1 MKNFIYA
8 DKFFMKYGIKEKCY
22 LRIIDGKFG
31 EFQQEKPDI
40 ADSVIDFS
48 GKYIAPGLV
57 DTHIHGLLGVDI
69 MDNTFEAINT
79 ISKGLLKYGVT
90 SFLPTTLTDSIEN
103 LNDCIENISNNYD
116 KVEGA
121 KIQGIYLEGPFF
133 TEKYK
138 GAQNEKYFRDPSIDT
153 LKLWQKKSKN
163 LIRKIAIAPER
174 NGSIEF
180 TKYATKNNISIALG
194 HSSATFEQVE
204 QVVNSGAK
212 VFVHTYNGMSPLN
225 HREPG
230 MVGAA
235 MALKDTYA
243 ELICDGHHVNPIAA
257 KIIMDIKSRNNIT
270 LITDCMRAGAM
281 DDGEYTL
288 GRFNVNVKNGVAR
301 LSSGGL
307 AGSVLTMDNAVRN
320 IVDWNISTLEDAIKM
335 ATYIPAL
342 SCNIDN
348 VCGSMCQG
356 MSADFIVIDDNFNI
370 NETYING
377 ICKYK
382 TDK

>member
-8 DKFFMKYGIKEKCY
+8 DKFFMEYGTKEKGY
-22 LRIIDGKFG
+22 LSIIDGKFG
-31 EFQQEKPDI
+31 KFQKEKPKAI
-40 ADSVIDFS
+40 DSVIDFS

-57 DTHIHGLLGVDI
+57 DTHIHGLLGADI

-90 SFLPTTLTDSIEN
+90 SFLPTTLTDSIDK
-103 LNDCIENISNNYD
+103 LSHSIENISNNYD

-133 TEKYK
+133 TEKHK
-138 GAQNEKYFRDPSIDT
+138 GAQNEKYFKDPSIDI
-153 LKLWQKKSKN
+153 LKSWQKKAKN

-174 NGSIEF
+174 KNSIEF
-180 TKYATKNNISIALG
+180 TKYATENNISVALG

-204 QVVNSGAK
+204 QAVNSGAK
-212 VFVHTYNGMSPLN
+212 VFVHMYNGMSPLN

-235 MALKDTYA
+235 MALKNTYA
-243 ELICDGHHVNPIAA
+243 ELICDGHHVSPIAA
-257 KIIMDIKSRNNIT
+257 KIIMDIKSRNNIA

-281 DDGEYTL
+281 DDGQYTL
-288 GRFNVNVKNGVAR
+288 GKFNVNVKNGVAR
-301 LSSGGL
+301 LSNGSL
-307 AGSVLTMDNAVRN
+307 AGSVLTMDNAVKN
-320 IVDWNISTLEDAIKM
+320 IVNWNISTLEDAIKM

-348 VCGSMCQG
+348 ICGSICQG
-356 MSADFIVIDDNFNI
+356 MDADFIVIDNDFNI
-370 NETYING
+370 HETYING
-377 ICKYK
+377 ICKYRANK
-382 TDK
+382 

>member
-8 DKFFMKYGIKEKCY
+8 DKFFMKYGIKEKGY
-22 LRIIDGKFG
+22 LRIIDDKFG

-90 SFLPTTLTDSIEN
+90 SFLPTTLTDSIDN

-138 GAQNEKYFRDPSIDT
+138 GAQNEKYFRDPSIEN

-174 NGSIEF
+174 KGSIEF
-180 TKYATKNNISIALG
+180 TKYATKNNISVALG

-235 MALKDTYA
+235 MALKSTYA

-257 KIIMDIKSRNNIT
+257 KIIMDIKSRNNIA

-281 DDGEYTL
+281 DDGKYTL
-288 GRFNVNVKNGVAR
+288 GKFNVNVKNGVAR
-301 LSSGGL
+301 LSSGSL

-356 MSADFIVIDDNFNI
+356 MNADFIVIDDNFNI
-370 NETYING
+370 HETYING

>member
-1 MKNFIYA
+1 MKSFIYA
-8 DKFFMKYGIKEKCY
+8 DKFFMKHGIKEKGY
-22 LRIIDGKFG
+22 LSIINGKFG
-31 EFQQEKPDI
+31 EFQQERPNVTDN
-40 ADSVIDFS
+40 VIDFS

-57 DTHIHGLLGVDI
+57 DTHIHGLLGADV

-90 SFLPTTLTDSIEN
+90 SFLPTTLTDSVDT
-103 LNDCIENISNNYD
+103 LSDSVENISNSFNR
-116 KVEGA
+116 VEGA

-138 GAQNEKYFRDPSIDT
+138 GAQNEKYFKDPDINI
-153 LKLWQKKSKN
+153 LKSKN

-174 NGSIEF
+174 KGSIEL
-180 TKYATKNNISIALG
+180 TRYATKNNISVSLG
-194 HSSATFEQVE
+194 HSSATFEQVK

-235 MALKDTYA
+235 MVLKDTYA
-243 ELICDGHHVNPIAA
+243 ELICDGHHVSPIAVKIMMDA
-257 KIIMDIKSRNNIT
+257 KSSNNIA

-281 DDGEYTL
+281 EDGKYTL
-288 GRFNVNVKNGVAR
+288 GKFNVNVKNSVAR
-301 LSSGGL
+301 LNSGSL
-307 AGSVLTMDNAVRN
+307 AGSVLTMDKAVRN
-320 IVDWNISTLEDAIKM
+320 IVDWNIATLEDAIKM

-348 VCGSMCQG
+348 VCGSIHQG
-356 MSADFIVIDDNFNI
+356 MEADFIVTDKDFNI
-370 NETYING
+370 YETYISG
-377 ICKYK
+377 ICMYK
-382 TDK
+382 VNK

>member
-8 DKFFMKYGIKEKCY
+8 DKFFMKYGVKEKGY
-22 LRIIDGKFG
+22 LSIINGKFG
-31 EFQQEKPDI
+31 EFQQEKPDTT
-40 ADSVIDFS
+40 DSVIDFS
-48 GKYIAPGLV
+48 GKYVAPGLV
-57 DTHIHGLLGVDI
+57 DTHIHGLLGADV
-69 MDNTFEAINT
+69 MDNTFESINT

-90 SFLPTTLTDSIEN
+90 SFLPTTLTDSIDT
-103 LNDCIENISNNYD
+103 LSDSIENISNNYY

-138 GAQNEKYFRDPSIDT
+138 GAQSEKYFKDPDINI
-153 LKLWQKKSKN
+153 LKSWQKKSKN

-174 NGSIEF
+174 KGSIEF
-180 TKYATKNNISIALG
+180 TKYATKNNISVSLG
-194 HSSATFEQVE
+194 HSSAKFEQVE

-235 MALKDTYA
+235 MSLKDTYA
-243 ELICDGHHVNPIAA
+243 ELICDGHHVSPIAA
-257 KIIMDIKSRNNIT
+257 KIMMDVKSRNNIA

-281 DDGEYTL
+281 DDGDYTL
-288 GRFNVNVKNGVAR
+288 GKFNVNVKNGVAR
-301 LSSGGL
+301 LSNGSL
-307 AGSVLTMDNAVRN
+307 AGSVLTMDNAVKN

-348 VCGSMCQG
+348 VCGSLCQG
-356 MSADFIVIDDNFNI
+356 IDADFIVIDNDFNI
-370 NETYING
+370 HETYING

-382 TDK
+382 ANK

>member
-8 DKFFMKYGIKEKCY
+8 DKFFMKYGIKEKGY

-90 SFLPTTLTDSIEN
+90 SFLPTTLTDSIDN

-180 TKYATKNNISIALG
+180 TKYATKNNISVALG

-235 MALKDTYA
+235 MALKGTYA

-257 KIIMDIKSRNNIT
+257 KIIMDIKSRNNIA

-301 LSSGGL
+301 LSSGSL

-320 IVDWNISTLEDAIKM
+320 IVNWDISTLEDAIKM

-370 NETYING
+370 HETYING

>member
-1 MKNFIYA
+1 MKSFIYA
-8 DKFFMKYGIKEKCY
+8 DTFFMKHGIKEKGY
-22 LRIIDGKFG
+22 LSIINGKFG
-31 EFQQEKPDI
+31 EFQQERPN
-40 ADSVIDFS
+40 IDFS

-57 DTHIHGLLGVDI
+57 DTHIHGLLGADV

-90 SFLPTTLTDSIEN
+90 SFLPTTLTDSVDT
-103 LNDCIENISNNYD
+103 LSDSVENISNSFNR
-116 KVEGA
+116 VEGA

-138 GAQNEKYFRDPSIDT
+138 GAQNEKYFKDPDINI

-174 NGSIEF
+174 KGSIEL
-180 TKYATKNNISIALG
+180 TRYATKNNISVSLG
-194 HSSATFEQVE
+194 HSSATFEQVK

-235 MALKDTYA
+235 MVLKDTYA
-243 ELICDGHHVNPIAA
+243 ELICDGHHVSPIAV
-257 KIIMDIKSRNNIT
+257 KIIMDAKSSNNIA

-281 DDGEYTL
+281 EDGKYTL
-288 GRFNVNVKNGVAR
+288 GKFNVNVKNSVAR
-301 LSSGGL
+301 LNSGSL
-307 AGSVLTMDNAVRN
+307 AGSVLTMDKAVRN

-335 ATYIPAL
+335 ATYVPAL

-348 VCGSMCQG
+348 VCGSIYQG
-356 MSADFIVIDDNFNI
+356 MDADFIVTDNDFNI
-370 NETYING
+370 HETYING

-382 TDK
+382 VNK

>member
-8 DKFFMKYGIKEKCY
+8 DKFFMKCGIKEKGY
-22 LRIIDGKFG
+22 LSIIDGKFG
-31 EFQQEKPDI
+31 EFQQETPDI
-40 ADSVIDFS
+40 TDSVIDFS

-57 DTHIHGLLGVDI
+57 DTHIHGLLGADI

-90 SFLPTTLTDSIEN
+90 SFLPTTLTDSIDT
-103 LNDCIENISNNYD
+103 LSDSIENISNNYD

-138 GAQNEKYFRDPSIDT
+138 GAQNEKYFKDPSIDI
-153 LKLWQKKSKN
+153 LKSWQKKSKN

-174 NGSIEF
+174 KSSIEF
-180 TKYATKNNISIALG
+180 TKYATKNNISVALG

-204 QVVNSGAK
+204 QIVNSGAK
-212 VFVHTYNGMSPLN
+212 VFVHMYNGMSPLN

-235 MALKDTYA
+235 MALKNTYA
-243 ELICDGHHVNPIAA
+243 ELICDGHHVSPIAA
-257 KIIMDIKSRNNIT
+257 KIIMDIKSRNNIA

-281 DDGEYTL
+281 DDGQYTL
-288 GRFNVNVKNGVAR
+288 GKFDVNVKNGVAR
-301 LSSGGL
+301 LNNGSL

-320 IVDWNISTLEDAIKM
+320 IVNWNISTLEDAIKM

-348 VCGSMCQG
+348 VCGSIYQG
-356 MSADFIVIDDNFNI
+356 MDADFIVIDNDFNI
-370 NETYING
+370 HKTYING
-377 ICKYK
+377 ICKYAANK
-382 TDK
+382 

>member
-8 DKFFMKYGIKEKCY
+8 DKFFMEYGTKEKGY
-22 LRIIDGKFG
+22 LSIIDGKFG
-31 EFQQEKPDI
+31 KFQKEKPQAI
-40 ADSVIDFS
+40 DSVIDFS

-57 DTHIHGLLGVDI
+57 DTHIHGILGADI

-90 SFLPTTLTDSIEN
+90 SFLPTTLTDSIDK
-103 LNDCIENISNNYD
+103 LSDSIENISNNYD

-133 TEKYK
+133 TEKHK
-138 GAQNEKYFRDPSIDT
+138 GAQNEKYFKDPSIDI
-153 LKLWQKKSKN
+153 LKSWQKKAKN

-174 NGSIEF
+174 KNSIEF
-180 TKYATKNNISIALG
+180 TKYATENNISVALG

-204 QVVNSGAK
+204 QAVNSGAK
-212 VFVHTYNGMSPLN
+212 VFVHMYNGMSPLN

-235 MALKDTYA
+235 MALKNTYA
-243 ELICDGHHVNPIAA
+243 ELICDGHHVSPIAA
-257 KIIMDIKSRNNIT
+257 KIIMDIKSRNNIA

-281 DDGEYTL
+281 DDGQYTL
-288 GRFNVNVKNGVAR
+288 GKFNVNVKNGVAR
-301 LSSGGL
+301 LSNGSL
-307 AGSVLTMDNAVRN
+307 AGSVLTMDNAVKN
-320 IVDWNISTLEDAIKM
+320 IVNWNISTLEDAIKM

-348 VCGSMCQG
+348 ICGSICQG
-356 MSADFIVIDDNFNI
+356 MDADFIVIDNDFNI
-370 NETYING
+370 HETYING
-377 ICKYK
+377 ICKYRANK
-382 TDK
+382 

>member
-8 DKFFMKYGIKEKCY
+8 DKFFMKYGIKEKGY
-22 LRIIDGKFG
+22 LSIIDGKFG
-31 EFQQEKPDI
+31 EFQQEKPEI

-57 DTHIHGLLGVDI
+57 DTHIHGLLGADI
-69 MDNTFEAINT
+69 MDNTFDAINT

-90 SFLPTTLTDSIEN
+90 SFLPTTLTDSIDT
-103 LNDCIENISNNYD
+103 LSGSIENISNNYD

-133 TEKYK
+133 TEQHK
-138 GAQNEKYFRDPSIDT
+138 GAQNEKYFKDPSIDI
-153 LKLWQKKSKN
+153 LKSWQKKSKN

-174 NGSIEF
+174 KNSIEF
-180 TKYATKNNISIALG
+180 TKYATKNNISVALG

-235 MALKDTYA
+235 MALKNTYA
-243 ELICDGHHVNPIAA
+243 ELICDGHHVSPIAA
-257 KIIMDIKSRNNIT
+257 KIIMDIKSRNNIA

-281 DDGEYTL
+281 DDGQYTL
-288 GRFNVNVKNGVAR
+288 GKFNVNVKSGVAR
-301 LSSGGL
+301 LSNGSL
-307 AGSVLTMDNAVRN
+307 AGSVLTMDNAVKN
-320 IVDWNISTLEDAIKM
+320 IVNWNISTLEDAIKM

-348 VCGSMCQG
+348 VCGSIYQDMD
-356 MSADFIVIDDNFNI
+356 ADFIVIDNDFNI
-370 NETYING
+370 HETYING
-377 ICKYK
+377 ICKYRANK
-382 TDK
+382 

>member
-8 DKFFMKYGIKEKCY
+8 DKFFMEYGTKEKGY
-22 LRIIDGKFG
+22 LSIIDGKFG
-31 EFQQEKPDI
+31 KFQKEKPQAI
-40 ADSVIDFS
+40 DSVIDFS

-57 DTHIHGLLGVDI
+57 DTHIHGILGADI

-90 SFLPTTLTDSIEN
+90 SFLPTTLTDSIDK
-103 LNDCIENISNNYD
+103 LSDSIENISNNYD

-133 TEKYK
+133 TEKHK
-138 GAQNEKYFRDPSIDT
+138 GAQNEKYFKDPSIDI
-153 LKLWQKKSKN
+153 LKSWQKKAKN

-174 NGSIEF
+174 KNSIEF
-180 TKYATKNNISIALG
+180 TKYATKNNISVALG

-204 QVVNSGAK
+204 QAVNSGAK
-212 VFVHTYNGMSPLN
+212 VFVHMYNGMSPLN

-235 MALKDTYA
+235 MALKNTYA
-243 ELICDGHHVNPIAA
+243 ELICDGHHVSPIAA
-257 KIIMDIKSRNNIT
+257 KIIMDIKSRNNIA

-281 DDGEYTL
+281 DDGQYTL
-288 GRFNVNVKNGVAR
+288 GKFNVNVKNGVAR
-301 LSSGGL
+301 LSNGSL
-307 AGSVLTMDNAVRN
+307 AGSVLTMDNAVKN
-320 IVDWNISTLEDAIKM
+320 IVNWNISTLEDAIKM

-348 VCGSMCQG
+348 ICGSICQG
-356 MSADFIVIDDNFNI
+356 MDADFIVIDNDFNI
-370 NETYING
+370 HETYING
-377 ICKYK
+377 ICKYRANK
-382 TDK
+382 

>member
-1 MKNFIYA
+1 MKSFIYA
-8 DKFFMKYGIKEKCY
+8 DKFFMKHGIKEKGY
-22 LRIIDGKFG
+22 LSIINGKFG
-31 EFQQEKPDI
+31 EFQQERPNNTDN
-40 ADSVIDFS
+40 VIDFS

-57 DTHIHGLLGVDI
+57 DTHIHGLLGADV

-90 SFLPTTLTDSIEN
+90 SFLPTTLTDSV
-103 LNDCIENISNNYD
+103 ENISNSFNR
-116 KVEGA
+116 VEGA

-138 GAQNEKYFRDPSIDT
+138 GAQNEKYFKDPDINI

-174 NGSIEF
+174 KGSIEL
-180 TKYATKNNISIALG
+180 TRYATKNNISVSLG
-194 HSSATFEQVE
+194 HSSATFEQVK

-235 MALKDTYA
+235 MVLKDTYA
-243 ELICDGHHVNPIAA
+243 ELICDGHHVSPIAVKIMMDA
-257 KIIMDIKSRNNIT
+257 KSSNNIA

-281 DDGEYTL
+281 EDGKYTL
-288 GRFNVNVKNGVAR
+288 GKFNVNVKNSVAR
-301 LSSGGL
+301 LNSGSL
-307 AGSVLTMDNAVRN
+307 AGSVLTMDKAVRN

-348 VCGSMCQG
+348 VCGSIYQG
-356 MSADFIVIDDNFNI
+356 MDADFIVTDNDFNI
-370 NETYING
+370 HETYING
-377 ICKYK
+377 ICMYK
-382 TDK
+382 VNK

>member
-8 DKFFMKYGIKEKCY
+8 DKFFMEYGTKEKGY
-22 LRIIDGKFG
+22 LSIIDGKFG
-31 EFQQEKPDI
+31 KFQKEKPKAI
-40 ADSVIDFS
+40 DSVIDFS

-57 DTHIHGLLGVDI
+57 DTHIHGLLGADI

-90 SFLPTTLTDSIEN
+90 SFLPTTLTDSIDK
-103 LNDCIENISNNYD
+103 LSDSIENISNNYD

-133 TEKYK
+133 TEKHK
-138 GAQNEKYFRDPSIDT
+138 GAQNEKYFKDPSIDI
-153 LKLWQKKSKN
+153 LKSWQKKAKN
-163 LIRKIAIAPER
+163 LIRKIAIAPECK
-174 NGSIEF
+174 NSIEF
-180 TKYATKNNISIALG
+180 TKYATENNISVALG

-204 QVVNSGAK
+204 QAVNSGAK
-212 VFVHTYNGMSPLN
+212 VFVHMYNGMSPLN

-235 MALKDTYA
+235 MALKNTYA
-243 ELICDGHHVNPIAA
+243 ELICDGHHVSPIAA
-257 KIIMDIKSRNNIT
+257 KIIMDIKSRNNIA

-281 DDGEYTL
+281 DDGQYTL
-288 GRFNVNVKNGVAR
+288 GKFNVNVKNGVAR
-301 LSSGGL
+301 LSNGSL
-307 AGSVLTMDNAVRN
+307 AGSVLTMDNAVKN
-320 IVDWNISTLEDAIKM
+320 IVNWNISTLEDAIKM

-348 VCGSMCQG
+348 ICGSICQG
-356 MSADFIVIDDNFNI
+356 MDADFIVIDNDFNI
-370 NETYING
+370 HETYING
-377 ICKYK
+377 ICKYRANK
-382 TDK
+382 